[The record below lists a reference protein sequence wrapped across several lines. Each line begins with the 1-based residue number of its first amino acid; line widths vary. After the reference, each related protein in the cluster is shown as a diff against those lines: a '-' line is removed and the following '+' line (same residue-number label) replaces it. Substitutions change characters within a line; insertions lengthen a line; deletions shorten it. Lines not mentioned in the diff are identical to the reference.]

1 LRQLTLLAGLCEL
14 ELLINMRRDD
24 TAACDFADTIGLDA
38 LADDMAQESPVY
50 RRVAVW
56 ASLCRARLA
65 LAERRDQAALDELS
79 ALRSW
84 ASQHGEGRLLID
96 IAILTACAFR
106 QAGQP
111 APAQAHLDEAVGM
124 AMFQEF
130 VRPFVDSRRFIR
142 LPTERALR
150 ESRKVD
156 RFRDQFLQLLRKS
169 LAEQLPS
176 DNAQGLLNDAEVAVL
191 EPLNCGYTNK
201 EIARIIGMS
210 PDTVKYRLKSV
221 FQKLGVSSRREAVRV
236 LRERGLIAEA
246 GANRR

>member
-1 LRQLTLLAGLCEL
+1 
-14 ELLINMRRDD
+14 
-24 TAACDFADTIGLDA
+24 
-38 LADDMAQESPVY
+38 
-50 RRVAVW
+50 
-56 ASLCRARLA
+56 
-65 LAERRDQAALDELS
+65 
-79 ALRSW
+79 
-84 ASQHGEGRLLID
+84 LLID
-96 IAILTACAFR
+96 IAILTACALR

-111 APAQAHLDEAVGM
+111 APAQAHFDEAVGM

-130 VRPFVDSRRFIR
+130 VRPFIDSRRFIR

-156 RFRDQFLQLLRKS
+156 RFRDQFLQFVRKS

-221 FQKLGVSSRREAVRV
+221 FQKLGVSTRRDAVRV
-236 LRERGLIAEA
+236 LRERGLIANAEA
-246 GANRR
+246 EGR